1 MLIFDIGA
9 NEGRFAEECFRKHE
23 NCQVILVEPN
33 PELLNGLEEKF
44 KNKNVKIINKLVS
57 SKSNLKIDFYVNN
70 LSVIST
76 ASHDWINNSRFKDSN
91 WKEAIKIESISLDDL
106 IVSYG
111 TPDILKVD
119 VEGYELEVFE
129 GLTSKQKKICFEWAE
144 EQYDKINKT
153 CDHLKSIG
161 YKDFGFID
169 GDQYLLE
176 ATEYTSWEK
185 SNFHLDIIP
194 ERKIRWGMIWAI

>member
-9 NEGRFAEECFRKHE
+9 NEGRFAEECFRKYE

-57 SKSNLKIDFYVNN
+57 SKSNLKIDFYINN

-161 YKDFGFID
+161 YSDFGFID

-194 ERKIRWGMIWAI
+194 ERKRRWGMIWAI